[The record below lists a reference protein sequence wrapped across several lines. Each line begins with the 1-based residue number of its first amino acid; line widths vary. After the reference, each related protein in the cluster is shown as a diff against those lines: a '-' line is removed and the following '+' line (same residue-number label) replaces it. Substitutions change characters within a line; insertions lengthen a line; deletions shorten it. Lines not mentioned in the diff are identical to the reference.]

1 MKAPPFEY
9 HRPQNLTDALKLLG
23 GTDVRVL
30 AGGQS
35 LVPMLNFRL
44 LAPAALVDINGLE
57 ELRGISTSDGRLSFG
72 AMVRQRD
79 IERHEGLAAVA
90 PIFGEAVREIG
101 HRQTRNRGTIGGSLC
116 HLDPSAEL
124 PMLFVL
130 HDASLTIQSMA
141 GTRRVHIRDFIQG
154 AMSPA
159 LETGDIL
166 TRLEM
171 DAWPQGHGYV
181 FLEHARRA
189 GDFAMSS
196 AACLLTF
203 DAQGV
208 VTRASV
214 CVGGLGE
221 RPVRLDGAESLLT
234 GKMPG
239 LPLFAQVADEIS
251 GLPADGSIHASASF
265 KRQIARTLLQRALI
279 RASERAGFAVVTS

>member
-1 MKAPPFEY
+1 MKAPHFDY
-9 HRPQNLTDALKLLG
+9 HRPQNLSEALKLLRG
-23 GTDVRVL
+23 NDVRVL

-44 LAPAALVDINGLE
+44 LAPTALVDINGLE
-57 ELRGISTSDGRLSFG
+57 ELRGISSSDGRLTFG
-72 AMVRQRD
+72 AMARQRD
-79 IERHEGLAAVA
+79 IERHEGLAAIA
-90 PIFGEAVREIG
+90 PVFGETVREIG

-124 PMLFVL
+124 PMLCVL
-130 HDASLTIQSMA
+130 HDAWLTVQSTEGA
-141 GTRRVHIRDFIQG
+141 RRVHVCDFIQG
-154 AMSPA
+154 AMSPG
-159 LETGDIL
+159 LETGEIL
-166 TRLEM
+166 TRIEM
-171 DAWPQGHGYV
+171 EAWPQGHGYA

-214 CVGGLGE
+214 CVGGLGD
-221 RPVRLDGAESLLT
+221 RPVRLDVAESLLT
-234 GKMPG
+234 GKTPG